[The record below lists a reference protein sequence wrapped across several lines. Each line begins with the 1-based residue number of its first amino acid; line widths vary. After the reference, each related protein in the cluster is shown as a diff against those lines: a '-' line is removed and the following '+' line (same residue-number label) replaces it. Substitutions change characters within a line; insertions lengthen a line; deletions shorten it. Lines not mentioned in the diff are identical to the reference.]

1 MGIFSRAGVT
11 PDKKSRSCRS
21 SIFDEFCLE
30 MDLFSDNQPYPD
42 WVFDFREEHLSKMSS
57 KLIKF
62 CRKLKSA
69 NVNFKI
75 LYPVNI
81 FGKWK
86 FADIY
91 IPKRKIVVMVT
102 IYPHLAGWLT
112 ERARF
117 FINKALKL
125 KDREWTC
132 PNCGRHNDRDL
143 LAAIN
148 IKRFGLQA
156 QNLQYSPSVGGVE
169 DVECAALADTVKR
182 QLLF

>member
-1 MGIFSRAGVT
+1 MKTRKNRISVYE
-11 PDKKSRSCRS
+11 
-21 SIFDEFCLE
+21 EFCQE
-30 MDLFSDNQPYPD
+30 MDLFSENQPFPD
-42 WVFDFREEHLSKMSS
+42 WIFDYREHHLSKISS

-102 IYPHLAGWLT
+102 TYPHLAGWLT
-112 ERARF
+112 DQARF
-117 FINKALKL
+117 FEEMFKVYELDGCESENKLNKFIESL
-125 KDREWTC
+125 
-132 PNCGRHNDRDL
+132 N
-143 LAAIN
+143 
-148 IKRFGLQA
+148 
-156 QNLQYSPSVGGVE
+156 
-169 DVECAALADTVKR
+169 
-182 QLLF
+182 

>member
-1 MGIFSRAGVT
+1 MKTRKNRISVHEDFGQ
-11 PDKKSRSCRS
+11 
-21 SIFDEFCLE
+21 E
-30 MDLFSDNQPYPD
+30 MDLFSNNQPFPD
-42 WVFDFREEHLSKMSS
+42 WIFDYREHHLSKISS

-75 LYPVNI
+75 LYPINI

-102 IYPHLAGWLT
+102 TYPHLAGWLT

-117 FINKALKL
+117 FEEMFKVYELDGCKSEDYLSELTDKL
-125 KDREWTC
+125 K
-132 PNCGRHNDRDL
+132 
-143 LAAIN
+143 
-148 IKRFGLQA
+148 
-156 QNLQYSPSVGGVE
+156 
-169 DVECAALADTVKR
+169 
-182 QLLF
+182 